1 MRYRLWLVLSVV
13 LMVGCTG
20 KVAAPG
26 ERSSEPAKV
35 AEVKDAH
42 SYANAERLRVKH
54 VALDLDV
61 LFDRK
66 VLKGSVVLE
75 LERRGEGADKLKLDT
90 RDLAIE
96 RAEISTDGKEFKP
109 TTHLLG
115 AADKILGSEL
125 SVDVAKDTRFVKV
138 VYETSPQATALQWLD
153 PAQTA
158 GKKHPF
164 LFTQSQAIHARSWI
178 PLQDSPA
185 VRVTYS
191 AKIRTPKELLAVMSA
206 SNDPEAKRGGD
217 YSFEMK
223 QPIAPYLIALAVG
236 DIGFKP
242 LGPRT
247 GVYAEVSLVD
257 RAAAEFEDVEKMM
270 AAVEELYGPYRWE
283 RYDILVLPP
292 SFPYGGMENPR
303 LTFVTPALLA
313 GDKSLV
319 ATVAHELAH
328 SWSGNLVT
336 NATWNDF
343 WLNEGF
349 TTYLTYRIQEKVY
362 GRERSEME
370 AVLGRQDLE
379 ETLKELED
387 RDEILNIQLQGRDPE
402 EGSNDIPYEKGAL
415 FLRHLEET
423 FGREKFDAFLKSYF
437 DNFAFK
443 SILTSDFE
451 EYLQKNL
458 LDQNPELAAKVPVA
472 EWIHKPGL
480 PASAPKATSDA
491 FTKVE
496 KQADSWLKRERKAE
510 SLETEKWSH
519 AEWMHFLRYLPAELD
534 SARMAELDAAFKF
547 TSTGN
552 QVMLSQWLVMCVRSG
567 YKPGMDKL
575 EHYLGNMGR
584 RILIN
589 PIYQELCKTPE
600 GKELARK
607 IYEKVR
613 PTYHPIAQATVDGIL
628 K

>member
-1 MRYRLWLVLSVV
+1 MGYRVWMMLLILGLS
-13 LMVGCTG
+13 GCAG
-20 KVAAPG
+20 KVESPT
-26 ERSSEPAKV
+26 RTEPAKV
-35 AEVKDAH
+35 ESARDYH
-42 SYANAERLRVKH
+42 SYANAEQLQVKD

-75 LERRGEGADKLKLDT
+75 IERKGEGAAELKLDT
-90 RDLAIE
+90 RDLVIE
-96 RAEISTDGKEFKP
+96 RAEISSDGKEFKP
-109 TTHLLG
+109 TKHVLG
-115 AADKILGSEL
+115 AADKILGAEL
-125 SVDVAKDTRFVKV
+125 NIAVEKDTRFVKV

-153 PAQTA
+153 PPQTA

-178 PLQDSPA
+178 PLQDSPS

-206 SNDPEAKRGGD
+206 TNDPNKRGGE

-223 QPIAPYLIALAVG
+223 QPIPPYLIALAVG
-236 DIGFKP
+236 DIGFKS

-247 GVYAEVSLVD
+247 GVYAEVSVVS
-257 RAAAEFEDVEKMM
+257 RAASEFEDVEKMM

-303 LTFVTPALLA
+303 LTFVTPVLLA

-319 ATVAHELAH
+319 STVAHELAH

-370 AVLGRQDLE
+370 AVLGRQELE

-387 RDEILNIQLQGRDPE
+387 RDEILNIQLKGRDPE

-451 EYLQKNL
+451 AYLQKHL
-458 LDQNPELAAKVPVA
+458 LDQNPELAAKVPVTD
-472 EWIHKPGL
+472 WIHKPGL
-480 PASAPKATSDA
+480 PASAPRAVSDA
-491 FTKVE
+491 FSKVE
-496 KQADSWLKRERKAE
+496 KQADAWLKEGRKLE
-510 SLETEKWSH
+510 TLETEKWSH
-519 AEWMHFLRYLPAELD
+519 AEWMHFLRYLPTDLSSE
-534 SARMAELDAAFKF
+534 RMAELDAAFKF
-547 TSTGN
+547 TNTGN
-552 QVMLSQWLVMCVRSG
+552 QVALGQWLVMCVRSK

-575 EHYLGNMGR
+575 ESYLGNIGR
-584 RILIN
+584 RILIK

-600 GKELARK
+600 GKERARK

-613 PTYHPIAQATVDGIL
+613 PSYHPIAQATIDSIL

>member
-1 MRYRLWLVLSVV
+1 MGYRVWLMLLT
-13 LMVGCTG
+13 LMVSGCAGRVESPVSKTES
-20 KVAAPG
+20 VETEL
-26 ERSSEPAKV
+26 ER
-35 AEVKDAH
+35 DFH
-42 SYANAERLRVKH
+42 SYANAKHLQVKD

-75 LERRGEGADKLKLDT
+75 LERKDEKASKLKLDT
-90 RDLAIE
+90 RDLVIE
-96 RAEISTDGKEFKP
+96 RAEVSADGREFKP
-109 TTHLLG
+109 TRHVLG
-115 AADKILGSEL
+115 AADKVLGAEL
-125 SVDVAKDTRFVKV
+125 SIDVQRDTRFVRV
-138 VYETSPQATALQWLD
+138 FYETSPQATALQWLD
-153 PAQTA
+153 PPQTA

-206 SNDPEAKRGGD
+206 ANDPEAKRGGE

-247 GVYAEVSLVD
+247 GVYAEVSVVS
-257 RAAAEFEDVEKMM
+257 RAASEFEDVEKMM

-319 ATVAHELAH
+319 STVAHELAH

-362 GRERSEME
+362 GRERAEME

-379 ETLKELED
+379 QTLKELED
-387 RDEILNIQLQGRDPE
+387 RDEILNIQLKGRDPE
-402 EGSNDIPYEKGAL
+402 DGSNDIPYEKGAL

-423 FGREKFDAFLKSYF
+423 FGREKFDAFLRSYF

-443 SILTSDFE
+443 SIRTSDFE
-451 EYLQKNL
+451 AYLQKHL
-458 LDQNPELAAKVPVA
+458 LEQNPELAAKVPVA
-472 EWIHKPGL
+472 DWIHKPGL
-480 PASAPKATSDA
+480 PASAPRAVSDA

-496 KQADSWLKRERKAE
+496 KQADAWLKEGRKVE
-510 SLETEKWSH
+510 TLETEKWSH
-519 AEWMHFLRYLPAELD
+519 AEWMHFLRYLPTDLN
-534 SARMAELDAAFKF
+534 SGRMAELDAAFKF
-547 TSTGN
+547 TNTGN
-552 QVMLSQWLVMCVRSG
+552 QVMLSQWLVMSVRSG
-567 YKPGMDKL
+567 YKPGMDML
-575 EHYLGNMGR
+575 ESYLGSMGR

-600 GKELARK
+600 GKQQARK

-613 PTYHPIAQATVDGIL
+613 SSYHPIAQATVDAIL